1 MANDGPEHKLVAI
14 LAVDIVGYSGLTEID
29 QSGTHGQL
37 LAHRKEVI
45 DPAIAKYGGRIF
57 TTAGDGFLFEFASPL
72 NAVRCAVAIQR
83 DMERRNINVPADSR
97 IVFRVG
103 VNLGDVIV
111 EKDGLYGGGVN
122 IAARLE
128 SICKPGGVLISG
140 KVYDEVHDQLDLAF
154 DDRGPQTVKNI
165 ANPVQAY
172 AVNLGEAAIAG
183 AAPAARRGAQPGRI
197 TPGLAIAAAV
207 IFALV
212 GALAWQATRP
222 PTVEAAVVAD
232 MAFPLPD
239 KPSIAVLAFENLSPE
254 ADDELLADS
263 FSEDILTALSKLSG
277 LFVISRTTSFTYKGK
292 DASAKQI
299 AEDLGIRYVLEGSVQ
314 RDGDRIRV
322 TAQLIDAIG
331 GQHVWA
337 DRYDRDLD
345 DLFAVKDDITLN
357 IVSNISAELV
367 LGDRDRVLGR
377 ETDSRTGELPTSL
390 RNSREN
396 PLRWREIWLRVLSRS
411 ILVSSAPLF
420 RWATLMARRPFWGTR
435 TLLRLFSTRNWRYLT
450 ALWKWTPTTPM
461 PPRPKRS
468 IS

>member
-14 LAVDIVGYSGLTEID
+14 LAMDIVGYSGLTEID

-72 NAVRCAVAIQR
+72 NAVQCAVAIQR
-83 DMERRNINVPADSR
+83 DMERRNVNVPTESR

-111 EKDGLYGGGVN
+111 EKDGLYGSGVN

-128 SICKPGGVLISG
+128 SVCKPGGVLVSG
-140 KVYDEVHDQLDLAF
+140 KVYDEVHDQLDMAF

-172 AVNLGEAAIAG
+172 AVNLGEAAVAG
-183 AAPAARRGAQPGRI
+183 AAAHRRAAQPKRMRA
-197 TPGLAIAAAV
+197 GLAIAGAV
-207 IFALV
+207 IVALV
-212 GALAWQATRP
+212 GAIAWQATRSP
-222 PTVEAAVVAD
+222 IVESALAEN

-239 KPSIAVLAFENLSPE
+239 KPSIAVLAFANLGTN
-254 ADDELLADS
+254 ADDGILADS
-263 FSEDILTALSKLSG
+263 FSEDILTSLSKLSG
-277 LFVISRTTSFTYKGK
+277 LFVISRTTSFNYKGK
-292 DASAKQI
+292 DASVKQI

-345 DLFAVKDDITLN
+345 DLFAVKDEIRP
-357 IVSNISAELV
+357 EL
-367 LGDRDRVLGR
+367 RVDGR
-377 ETDSRTGELPTSL
+377 WARHQSDYARAVPCCTGRGAHRRGGELRPNVRGRLAQSGDTHISL
-390 RNSREN
+390 RLWIVRE
-396 PLRWREIWLRVLSRS
+396 
-411 ILVSSAPLF
+411 
-420 RWATLMARRPFWGTR
+420 
-435 TLLRLFSTRNWRYLT
+435 
-450 ALWKWTPTTPM
+450 
-461 PPRPKRS
+461 
-468 IS
+468 